1 MSDPSPASAADEV
14 PPFDLDHFLDLPR
27 LSGLRLSPDGRRL
40 VVSSS
45 TLAPDRKGR
54 RSAVWQLDPAG
65 EAAPRRLTRS
75 AAGESSADFLPDG
88 SLLFTSAAPIR
99 TPRTRRTSRRPPCG
113 SCWSM
118 AVKPGSCSLRP
129 PY

>member
-1 MSDPSPASAADEV
+1 MSDPTPASAADEV

-54 RSAVWQLDPAG
+54 RSAHLAAG
-65 EAAPRRLTRS
+65 PRRRD
-75 AAGESSADFLPDG
+75 ARRDG
-88 SLLFTSAAPIR
+88 
-99 TPRTRRTSRRPPCG
+99 
-113 SCWSM
+113 
-118 AVKPGSCSLRP
+118 
-129 PY
+129 